1 MSKQPIFTE
10 ERRNKILALLKEE
23 NKVLVTDL
31 CKAFSVSQATIRTDL
46 NALERQGLLQRTHGG
61 AMANAGASFERTSRQ
76 KQKLHSHEK
85 MQIAKAAAEL
95 VHPGDTIS
103 LDTGTTTACM
113 VPFLSKI
120 PKLTVLTAD
129 IKIASLLEHYP
140 DVTVIVAGGLLRSG
154 FSCTTGAA
162 TNHMIS
168 TFNVDKAFM
177 ATNALSEE
185 GILSTPYTEQ
195 AEVKRTLI
203 ATAAKKILLCDSSK
217 LGQKSLVN
225 FAKLNDFHFLLTDKS
240 ADPSFLSTISR
251 SFRVTVK
258 TI

>member
-10 ERRNKILALLKEE
+10 ERRNKILALLKEQ

-31 CKAFSVSQATIRTDL
+31 CDTFDVSQATIRTDL

-61 AMANAGASFERTSRQ
+61 AIANEGASFERTS
-76 KQKLHSHEK
+76 KQKERLHSREK
-85 MQIAKAAAEL
+85 VQIAKAAVEL

-113 VPFLSKI
+113 VPFLAKI

-129 IKIASLLEHYP
+129 IKIASLLERYP
-140 DVTVIVAGGLLRSG
+140 DITVIVAGGLLRSG
-154 FSCTTGAA
+154 FSCTMGAA

-177 ATNALSEE
+177 ATNSLSDE

-195 AEVKRTLI
+195 AEVKHTLI
-203 ATAAKKILLCDSSK
+203 STSAKRVLLCDSSK

-225 FAKLNDFHFLLTDKS
+225 FATLDDFQYLVTDKG
-240 ADPSFLSTISR
+240 ADPSFLESVSSNFKT
-251 SFRVTVK
+251 TVQ
-258 TI
+258 TA

>member
-31 CKAFSVSQATIRTDL
+31 CDAFAVSQATIRTDL

-61 AMANAGASFERTSRQ
+61 AIANAGASFERTSQQ
-76 KQKLHSHEK
+76 KEKLHSREK
-85 MQIAKAAAEL
+85 TQIAKAAAEL

-113 VPFLSKI
+113 VPFLAKI

-129 IKIASLLEHYP
+129 IKIAALLEHYP
-140 DVTVIVAGGLLRSG
+140 DITVIVAGGLLRSG

-177 ATNALSEE
+177 ATNALSGE
-185 GILSTPYTEQ
+185 GVLSTPYTEQ
-195 AEVKRTLI
+195 AEVKHMLI
-203 ATAAKKILLCDSSK
+203 ATAAKRILLCDSSK
-217 LGQKSLVN
+217 MGQKSLVN
-225 FAKLNDFHFLLTDKS
+225 FAQLEEFQTLITDKA
-240 ADPSFLSTISR
+240 ADPAFLQTVSTKFKVS
-251 SFRVTVK
+251 VQTV
-258 TI
+258 